1 MNQGP
6 GFFISYAHEDAAYVG
21 RLASHLRGFDLP
33 LWFDGDGKIG
43 ARFTQE
49 IRERIRSAFAV
60 IVVMSP
66 DAEASEWVEREIL
79 EGQLRGRDFVP
90 ILLKGERLF
99 LLACSTYFDARDG
112 ALPDE
117 RVIRLLRDIRDAR
130 GTDTGQR
137 PPLMLSAPAERLLV
151 RTAHIPLDV
160 SLQKLWTFLEEE
172 QIGHADILTTSL
184 LLQSVGRLDYGWM
197 RPPDGKNL
205 SFGLLAD
212 IDAVWSKFSR
222 GAQGFRAQL
231 SLHRRH
237 PDGAPAGRQRD
248 FTMLALSVGWK
259 STRRNTMPRYEEFV
273 TAKSYP
279 VGFFPTLRN
288 PQVERRQGW
297 HDRWVAT
304 VMAVHL
310 QLRQWKGQE

>member
-6 GFFISYAHEDAAYVG
+6 SFFISYAHQDAAYVA
-21 RLASHLRGFDLP
+21 RLAGHLRGFDLP
-33 LWFDGDGKIG
+33 LWFDGDLKVG

-49 IRERIRSAFAV
+49 IRERIRFAFAI

-66 DAEASEWVEREIL
+66 EAEVSEWVEREIL

-90 ILLKGERLF
+90 ILLRGERLF
-99 LLACSTYFDARDG
+99 LLACSTYFDARDD

-130 GTDTGQR
+130 GPGTGQR
-137 PPLMLSAPAERLLV
+137 SPLMLSAPAERLLA

-160 SLQKLWTFLEEE
+160 SLQKLWTFLEEK
-172 QIGHADILTTSL
+172 QIEHADILTTSL

-197 RPPDGKNL
+197 RRADGEEL
-205 SFGLLAD
+205 SFSLLDD
-212 IDAVWSKFSR
+212 IDTVWSKFSR

-231 SLHRRH
+231 SLHRSH
-237 PDGAPAGRQRD
+237 PNGAPVGRQRD

-259 STRRNTMPRYEEFV
+259 STRRDTMPRYEDFV

-297 HDRWVAT
+297 HDRWLET

-310 QLRQWKGQE
+310 QLRKWKGQE